1 MIFAA
6 ATDVATVSVHSSAT
20 MILDIGLMAMLVV
33 VGLAIVRM
41 RSLFAVVMLQGVYS
55 LLCATWFVSLD
66 AVDVAFTEAAVGAG
80 ISTVLMLG
88 AMLLTDR
95 QSSPITMRR
104 AVGPFLIVV
113 LAGAALLYAVPDMP
127 DYGDKDSAVNTG
139 VGMQYMETSPKD
151 IDVPNVVT
159 AVLASYRSYD
169 TMGETVVIFMAGL
182 GVLLLLGL
190 NGNAGRWRAQV
201 QGQDISTDYAPV
213 AEVLKS
219 PSDAPKVTPEEVKA
233 EVEPPKRRGRP
244 KGSTNKPKT
253 EATKKTAA
261 SKKKIPHGKSQGRQ

>member
-1 MIFAA
+1 MILA
-6 ATDVATVSVHSSAT
+6 ATEIGVHSSAT
-20 MILDIGLMAMLVV
+20 LILDIGLMAMLAV
-33 VGLAIVRM
+33 VGIAIVRM

-95 QSSPITMRR
+95 KTSEISMRKSM
-104 AVGPFLIVV
+104 GPLLIVI

-127 DYGDKDSAVNTG
+127 DYGDKDSPVNTG
-139 VGMQYMETSPKD
+139 VGMQYMETTPEEIK
-151 IDVPNVVT
+151 IPNVVT

-169 TMGETVVIFMAGL
+169 TMGETVVVFMAGL

-190 NGNAGRWRAQV
+190 NGNAGRWKAQV
-201 QGQDISTDYAPV
+201 NGQDISTDYAPV

-219 PSDAPKVTPEEVKA
+219 PGDAPKETPEEVKA
-233 EVEPPKRRGRP
+233 ETTPPKRRGRP
-244 KGSTNKPKT
+244 KGSKNKPK
-253 EATKKTAA
+253 AA
-261 SKKKIPHGKSQGRQ
+261 SSKAASKTNTKKKIPHGKSKGRL